1 MPNADGK
8 TSLARGNYK
17 IDPNNGGFS
26 NFSDDF
32 AVGFTPLINEKFN
45 IETEDSS
52 QFTLSALSLG
62 HSAAGLGSVDGR
74 GVDFFSNKDAPGFF
88 KHIEWLGTY
97 SVFNK
102 SENSAIVDDSYYGFN
117 IGDSSLMT
125 GTFDNQFGPDIANA
139 FDVDNAPLEP
149 SENLESIYSNIN
161 AAGQEIETLFDE
173 YLPGQVKEGQPNY
186 DSYNSI
192 PEPMLDKYLQGGSQ
206 YGLHGL
212 KDTRPP
218 EPSIPNFAEVA
229 YQSQQALNNAQ
240 GGGGIESMIISDPQG
255 QTQVAVGMGIEA
267 TGGGAQDLQALAEPG
282 KDVTSTLDSALNNIN
297 PNYNNSFNGIL

>member
-8 TSLARGNYK
+8 TSLAKGNYK

-45 IETEDSS
+45 ELTEDSS
-52 QFTLSALSLG
+52 QYTPSALSLG
-62 HSAAGLGSVDGR
+62 NDGL
-74 GVDFFSNKDAPGFF
+74 GVDFFDNAEGGHVGF
-88 KHIEWLGTY
+88 IANQPQGVSMYIRDGGESIIWNGAGGYTTY
-97 SVFNK
+97 
-102 SENSAIVDDSYYGFN
+102 ENSVINDSAFN
-117 IGDSSLMT
+117 L
-125 GTFDNQFGPDIANA
+125 P
-139 FDVDNAPLEP
+139 NAPRQP
-149 SENLESIYSNIN
+149 SENLNESVYNNDYIVTNEPSIYSNIN

-192 PEPMLDKYLQGGSQ
+192 PEPMLDKYMQGGSQ

-218 EPSIPNFAEVA
+218 EPSIPDFAQVA
-229 YQSQQALNNAQ
+229 HEQNQAKNNAQ
-240 GGGGIESMIISDPQG
+240 GGGIESMIVSDPKG
-255 QTQVAVGMGIEA
+255 VTQMAVGMGIQA
-267 TGGGAQDLQALAEPG
+267 TGGGEQDLQALAEPV
-282 KDVTSTLDSALNNIN
+282 DVNSTLDSALNNIN
-297 PNYNNSFNGIL
+297 SNYNNSFNGIL